1 MLKNWE
7 QIYRNSGAAQAVCVD
22 VGGFRL
28 SPVFHLFFYPGDP
41 FSVVCLG
48 SWTGLEISWRDRS
61 AFVRELLLLL
71 PGERQGWHKY
81 CLILG
86 VLAVLF
92 SFLIHKIGWK
102 CHLRWWLL
110 GEAFPWSWL
119 WGNRQ
124 GAAQQLQHETGSVK
138 PPQKC
143 LTCCSPDPWN
153 DITDLFSNNPLILN
167 TFWCIH

>member
-22 VGGFRL
+22 YLQSFTC
-28 SPVFHLFFYPGDP
+28 FFYPGDP
-41 FSVVCLG
+41 ISLVCLG
-48 SWTGLEISWRDRS
+48 SWTGLEVSWRDRS

-92 SFLIHKIGWK
+92 SFLIQKMGVEMS
-102 CHLRWWLL
+102 L
-110 GEAFPWSWL
+110 EVVAPWRSL
-119 WGNRQ
+119 SLELTVREQTGSSPT
-124 GAAQQLQHETGSVK
+124 ASAQDRQHETTSK
-138 PPQKC
+138 MSHT
-143 LTCCSPDPWN
+143 LLSW
-153 DITDLFSNNPLILN
+153 PLEWHHWLIP
-167 TFWCIH
+167 

>member
-41 FSVVCLG
+41 ISVVCLG

-61 AFVRELLLLL
+61 AFLRELLLLL
-71 PGERQGWHKY
+71 PPGERQGWHKY

-92 SFLIHKIGWK
+92 SFLIQKMEVEMS
-102 CHLRWWLL
+102 L
-110 GEAFPWSWL
+110 EVVAPWRSL
-119 WGNRQ
+119 SLELTVREQ
-124 GAAQQLQHETGSVK
+124 TGS
-138 PPQKC
+138 
-143 LTCCSPDPWN
+143 SPTASARDRQRETTSKMSHMLLSWPLEWHHW
-153 DITDLFSNNPLILN
+153 LIL
-167 TFWCIH
+167 